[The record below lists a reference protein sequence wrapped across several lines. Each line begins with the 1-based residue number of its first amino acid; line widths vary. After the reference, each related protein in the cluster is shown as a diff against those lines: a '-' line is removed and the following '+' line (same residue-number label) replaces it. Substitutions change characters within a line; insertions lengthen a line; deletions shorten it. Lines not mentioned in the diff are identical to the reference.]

1 MYNFLQ
7 EHVSSKV
14 FYDQKEGKVE
24 PNRCILRLSH
34 TNFDICGFSC
44 LPFDAGFE
52 AVGIIA
58 AVGDSITDLKV
69 GMPCAFMTFGG
80 YAEFLMFPSK
90 HALPVPRP
98 DPKVV
103 TMLTSGLTTSISLE
117 KVD

>member
-1 MYNFLQ
+1 FVKIIFVGVNASDVSYIFLNS
-7 EHVSSKV
+7 E
-14 FYDQKEGKVE
+14 
-24 PNRCILRLSH
+24 RTCA
-34 TNFDICGFSC
+34 C

-103 TMLTSGLTTSISLE
+103 TMLTSGLTISIALE